1 MAKYSRIYEKGI
13 EKHELIFRGNVFDF
27 SMIPCEGGTMS
38 DKISFEYQIH
48 EKYPD
53 VSIDELSEA
62 GAGDIFSSDESEIFE
77 ILEDLEKLE

>member
-1 MAKYSRIYEKGI
+1 MAKYSRIYGDGI
-13 EKHELIFRGNVFDF
+13 EKHELIFRGTVFDF
-27 SMIPCEGGTMS
+27 SMIPCDGGARS
-38 DKISFEYQIH
+38 DKVSFEYQIH

-62 GAGDIFSSDESEIFE
+62 GAGDIFCSNELEIFE